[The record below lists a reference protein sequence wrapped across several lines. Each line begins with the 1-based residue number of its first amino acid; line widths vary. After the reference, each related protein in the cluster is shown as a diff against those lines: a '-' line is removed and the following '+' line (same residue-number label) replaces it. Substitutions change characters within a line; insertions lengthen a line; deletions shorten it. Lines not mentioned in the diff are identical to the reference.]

1 MYIAVRVFNLEFE
14 VVNVAATTTTTIFI
28 VLILPQKK
36 SYKIERN

>member
-14 VVNVAATTTTTIFI
+14 VVNVAATTTTIFI